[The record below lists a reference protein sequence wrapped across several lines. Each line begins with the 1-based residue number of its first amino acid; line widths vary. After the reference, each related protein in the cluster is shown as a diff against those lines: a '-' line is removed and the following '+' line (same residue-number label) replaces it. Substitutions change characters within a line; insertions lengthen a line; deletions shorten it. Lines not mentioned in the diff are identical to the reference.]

1 MHTEK
6 QAGQMPMTFQLSK
19 IKTGPPAVR
28 RRKCPMAEGQ
38 RAGRRGAAGM
48 VNQGPLRGALPC
60 SPPAPERPA
69 GHVPQSTR
77 MVTTT
82 HHPGS
87 GKEEL
92 QVDAR
97 PGRSP
102 RLGATGSAGRHA
114 QPLRQK
120 THPTEQDAPA
130 VVHGDLF
137 RDKACDRATEAT
149 LHCIPF
155 CASGPTTKATVYVE
169 ISTQRKHGNVT
180 SRVPPNTCSG

>member
-1 MHTEK
+1 MQRARTTDARTPWQRLASYTESSAQSTETRGNTTSGGQKRQMHTEK

-77 MVTTT
+77 MAMTT

-92 QVDAR
+92 RVDAR

-130 VVHGDLF
+130 VVHGDPL
-137 RDKACDRATEAT
+137 RRQ
-149 LHCIPF
+149 
-155 CASGPTTKATVYVE
+155 GV
-169 ISTQRKHGNVT
+169 
-180 SRVPPNTCSG
+180 